1 METKIYNIKGK
12 ESGTIALP
20 ESVFGQSW
28 NGDLVHQVMH
38 SILANTR
45 AGTADTKGR
54 AEVQGGGKK
63 PWKQKGTGQARHGS
77 SRSPIWKG
85 GGVTH
90 GPLAEKNYKQKVN
103 KKMASK
109 ALATVLSA
117 KLRDGQILFVDSLA
131 LGKDPKTSVAA
142 EIVQAF
148 AGMTGFEKLANARK
162 PKAMIVIPS
171 VDRNITN
178 SFRNI
183 PQTSLSLAKDL
194 NTLDILN
201 HQYLIVVAPESSV
214 EVLTKRCVVSKKLQP
229 KK

>member
-1 METKIYNIKGK
+1 MAINLNSNIYNSKGK
-12 ESGTIALP
+12 VGESLKLP
-20 ESVFGQSW
+20 ESVFGLSW

-63 PWKQKGTGQARHGS
+63 PYKQKGTGQARHGS

-109 ALATVLSA
+109 ALATALSA
-117 KLRDGQILFVDSLA
+117 KFREGQILFVDSLA
-131 LGKDPKTSVAA
+131 LGKEPKTSDAA

-148 AGMTGFEKLANARK
+148 AGISGFEKLAKAKK
-162 PKAMIVIPS
+162 PKAMIVIPT
-171 VDRNITN
+171 VDKAITN

-194 NTLDILN
+194 NTLDVLN
-201 HQYLIVVAPESSV
+201 HQYVIFVQPQASV
-214 EVLTKRCVVSKKLQP
+214 EVLEKRCIVSKK
-229 KK
+229 

>member
-1 METKIYNIKGK
+1 M
-12 ESGTIALP
+12 
-20 ESVFGQSW
+20 
-28 NGDLVHQVMH
+28 
-38 SILANTR
+38 
-45 AGTADTKGR
+45 
-54 AEVQGGGKK
+54 
-63 PWKQKGTGQARHGS
+63 
-77 SRSPIWKG
+77 
-85 GGVTH
+85 
-90 GPLAEKNYKQKVN
+90 
-103 KKMASK
+103 
-109 ALATVLSA
+109 SA

>member
-20 ESVFGQSW
+20 ESVFGLAW

-54 AEVQGGGKK
+54 DEVRGGGKK

-103 KKMASK
+103 KKMAAKS
-109 ALATVLSA
+109 LATAISA
-117 KLRDGQILFVDSLA
+117 KFRDGQVLFVDSFA
-131 LGKDPKTSVAA
+131 FGKEPKTSDAA
-142 EIVQAF
+142 EMVQAF
-148 AGMTGFEKLANARK
+148 AKISGFEKLANARK
-162 PKAMIVIPS
+162 PKAMIVVPS
-171 VDRNITN
+171 ADKVVTQ

-183 PQTSLSLAKDL
+183 PQTAISLAKDL
-194 NTLDILN
+194 NTVDVLN
-201 HQYLIVVAPESSV
+201 HQYLIVVQPEPSV
-214 EVLTKRCVVSKKLQP
+214 EVLTKRCVTSKK
-229 KK
+229 

>member
-1 METKIYNIKGK
+1 METKIYNTKGK
-12 ESGTIALP
+12 ESGKIALP
-20 ESVFGQSW
+20 ETVFGLKW

-38 SILANTR
+38 AILANTR

-54 AEVQGGGKK
+54 SEVRGGGKK
-63 PWKQKGTGQARHGS
+63 PYKQKGTGQARQGS

-85 GGVTH
+85 VGITH

-109 ALATVLSA
+109 SLATVLSA

-131 LGKDPKTSVAA
+131 LGKEPKTNLAA
-142 EIVQAF
+142 EIVQTF
-148 AGMTGFEKLANARK
+148 AKMSGFEKLANARK

-194 NTLDILN
+194 NTVDVLK
-201 HQYLIVVAPESSV
+201 HQYLIIVAPEPVV
-214 EVLTKRCVVSKKLQP
+214 EILENRCVVSKK
-229 KK
+229 

>member
-1 METKIYNIKGK
+1 METNIYNSKGK
-12 ESGTIALP
+12 KGAVLKLP
-20 ESVFGQSW
+20 ESVFGLAW

-54 AEVQGGGKK
+54 SEVRGGGKK
-63 PWKQKGTGQARHGS
+63 PYKQKGTGQARHGS

-109 ALATVLSA
+109 ALATALSA
-117 KLRDGQILFVDSLA
+117 KFREGQILFVDSLS
-131 LGKDPKTSVAA
+131 LGKDPKTSDAA

-148 AGMTGFEKLANARK
+148 AGISGFEKLANARK
-162 PKAMIVIPS
+162 PKAMIVIPA
-171 VDRNITN
+171 VDKVVTN

-183 PQTSLSLAKDL
+183 PQTALSLAKDL
-194 NTLDILN
+194 NTLDVLN
-201 HQYLIVVAPESSV
+201 HQYLIIVAPESSV
-214 EVLTKRCVVSKKLQP
+214 EVLEKRSVVSKK
-229 KK
+229 

>member
-20 ESVFGQSW
+20 EAVFGLSW

-54 AEVQGGGKK
+54 DEVRGGGKK

-109 ALATVLSA
+109 ALATAISA
-117 KLRDGQILFVDSLA
+117 KFRDGQVLFVDSFA
-131 LGKDPKTSVAA
+131 FGKEPKTSEAA

-148 AGMTGFEKLANARK
+148 AKISGFEKLANARK
-162 PKAMIVIPS
+162 PKAMIVVPS
-171 VDRNITN
+171 ADKIVTQ

-183 PQTSLSLAKDL
+183 PQTAISLAKDL
-194 NTLDILN
+194 NTVDVLN
-201 HQYLIVVAPESSV
+201 HQYLIVVQPEPSV
-214 EVLTKRCVVSKKLQP
+214 EVLAKRCVVSKK
-229 KK
+229 